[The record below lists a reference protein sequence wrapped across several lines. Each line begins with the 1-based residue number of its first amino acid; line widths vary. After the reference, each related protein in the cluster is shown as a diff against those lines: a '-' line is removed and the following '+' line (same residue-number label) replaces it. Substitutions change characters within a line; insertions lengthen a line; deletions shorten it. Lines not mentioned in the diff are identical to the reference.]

1 MTLLPRQGSPRP
13 CVPLGACRDVTRAAA
28 PELRW
33 EPSYSRAWTVSG
45 SRGNCRVAFLTCS
58 FASPVCSFACHVSCK
73 DSAPQVCPIPP
84 EQSRR
89 PLGVDVQ
96 RGVGTAYK
104 GYVKVGAGR
113 PPGGR
118 GPSAS
123 GRGAGPRPASWAAHL
138 EDKVPEPRA
147 PSACPAGASLSPH
160 QLLGAQPLPSS
171 ALSFPGPRWD
181 SGPQPRGAQGAV
193 LREASVWQPE
203 GGGGCRGVSRRAPC
217 APDSTCHC
225 PDSRNW
231 PVWPSETRSLCIRRS
246 QSLPG

>member
-45 SRGNCRVAFLTCS
+45 GRGNCRVAFLTCS

-123 GRGAGPRPASWAAHL
+123 RERS
-138 EDKVPEPRA
+138 RA
-147 PSACPAGASLSPH
+147 PPC
-160 QLLGAQPLPSS
+160 LLGCTLGRQGSRAEG
-171 ALSFPGPRWD
+171 AERLS
-181 SGPQPRGAQGAV
+181 RGRIAV
-193 LREASVWQPE
+193 LRA
-203 GGGGCRGVSRRAPC
+203 GVSAP
-217 APDSTCHC
+217 A
-225 PDSRNW
+225 
-231 PVWPSETRSLCIRRS
+231 
-246 QSLPG
+246 G